1 MTLHHKNKTICI
13 INPLEN
19 ELSEHFIDRC
29 NFITS
34 QNMKNDAEYNKVVN
48 YSYIYSSN
56 KHLGCIYDNN
66 TMEELKIMIKKV
78 YVI

>member
-1 MTLHHKNKTICI
+1 
-13 INPLEN
+13 
-19 ELSEHFIDRC
+19 
-29 NFITS
+29 
-34 QNMKNDAEYNKVVN
+34 MKNDAEYNKVVN